1 MRVSDVLRGKPH
13 RIVSL
18 PPSASA
24 AQAAAMMH
32 QEKIGAVLVCGPK
45 GQVLG
50 VLSERELA
58 LAIAIR
64 MPDLFRHRIGELMTI
79 ATPSVAPEDAVQ
91 DVMRLMTERRVRHV
105 PVVQDGS
112 LVGLISI
119 GDILKSRIEEKAQEN
134 AILRDLAQAHLTA

>member
-1 MRVSDVLRGKPH
+1 MRVSDILRSKPR

-32 QEKIGAVLVCGPK
+32 QEKIGAVLVRDQN

-50 VLSERELA
+50 LLSERELA

-64 MPDLFRHRIGELMTI
+64 MPDLFRHRIGEIMTI
-79 ATPSVAPEDAVQ
+79 ATPSVTPEDSVQ
-91 DVMRLMTERRVRHV
+91 DVMRLMTDRRVRHL
-105 PVVQDGS
+105 PVMQDGAV
-112 LVGLISI
+112 VGLVSI
-119 GDILKSRIEEKAQEN
+119 GDILKSRLEEKAQEN
-134 AILRDLAQAHLTA
+134 AILQDLARAHLTA